1 MFLFKKHYFITTIL
15 LFLIEVGIALYV
27 HDDFIRPYM
36 GDVLVVLLLYC
47 FIQSFFTFS
56 VKATAVF
63 VLLFSFTIEFLQYIH
78 IVEKLG
84 LQKYA
89 IARTVFGT
97 SFSWIDLLCYTIGVI
112 LIVLIEKRRLPR
124 KN

>member
-1 MFLFKKHYFITTIL
+1 MFQFKKHYFIATIL
-15 LFLIEVGIALYV
+15 LFLIEVGIALYI
-27 HDDFIRPYM
+27 HDDFIRPYL
-36 GDVLVVLLLYC
+36 GDVLVVILIYC

-63 VLLFSFTIEFLQYIH
+63 VLLLSFSIEFLQYIH

-89 IARTVFGT
+89 IARTVLGT
-97 SFSWIDLLCYTIGVI
+97 SFSWMDLLCYTIGVI
-112 LIVLIEKRRLPR
+112 FILLIEK
-124 KN
+124 KKITS